1 MKVIEGNVAS
11 PLGFSAD
18 GLHAGFKKRKLDFGW
33 IVSEVPASVAGVYTT
48 NKVIAAPLIVTRQSV
63 KKAQKMKAIVV
74 NSGVA
79 NSCTGVQGME
89 DAYTM
94 QKWTAEKLGVEPDL
108 VGVASTGVIGDLLPM
123 NTLKTGLSKLVVNG
137 NSDDFSKAILTTDTM
152 VKTVAV
158 TEKFGRDEVT
168 MAGVAKGSGMIHPN
182 MATMLAFIT
191 CDANISSETLQLAL
205 SQNVETTFNQI
216 TVDGDTSTNDMVLVM
231 SNGCTL
237 NEEILPNTP
246 EFGKFSSMLNYVMQ
260 ELAKMIAKDGEGASK
275 LIEVNVKNAPN
286 ALDARMMAK
295 SVVGS
300 SLVKTAIFGEDP
312 NWGRIL
318 AAVGYAGVD
327 VPVDNIDI
335 FLGDVP
341 VMLKSS
347 PVDFEAEEMQDVMH
361 EDEIT
366 ITVDLH
372 AGEAQGKAWGC
383 DLSYDYVKINA
394 LYRT

>member
-1 MKVIEGNVAS
+1 M
-11 PLGFSAD
+11 
-18 GLHAGFKKRKLDFGW
+18 
-33 IVSEVPASVAGVYTT
+33 
-48 NKVIAAPLIVTRQSV
+48 
-63 KKAQKMKAIVV
+63 
-74 NSGVA
+74 
-79 NSCTGVQGME
+79 
-89 DAYTM
+89 
-94 QKWTAEKLGVEPDL
+94 
-108 VGVASTGVIGDLLPM
+108 
-123 NTLKTGLSKLVVNG
+123 
-137 NSDDFSKAILTTDTM
+137 
-152 VKTVAV
+152 
-158 TEKFGRDEVT
+158 
-168 MAGVAKGSGMIHPN
+168 
-182 MATMLAFIT
+182 
-191 CDANISSETLQLAL
+191 
-205 SQNVETTFNQI
+205 
-216 TVDGDTSTNDMVLVM
+216 
-231 SNGCTL
+231 

-246 EFGKFSSMLNYVMQ
+246 EFDKFSAMLNYVMQ

-286 ALDARMMAK
+286 ALDARMIAK

-347 PVDFEAEEMQDVMH
+347 PVEFEAEEIQDVMH

-383 DLSYDYVKINA
+383 DLSYSYVKINA